1 MEIHDMFMEQAK
13 TSSGT
18 QKGFA
23 VLILDVTLKSKEITK
38 ITNILK
44 ELQDR
49 VEINYKPKVIL
60 LSAQVISDSQIKRY
74 QSLGIDLMLNK
85 PLSTEEILRV
95 FKKCHYDY
103 KKYAAEAL

>member
-1 MEIHDMFMEQAK
+1 MFAEQAK
-13 TSSGT
+13 TSSGA

-49 VEINYKPKVIL
+49 AEINYKPKVIL
-60 LSAQVISDSQIKRY
+60 LSAHVISDSQIKRY